1 MQYGV
6 VLTVECALSSATGQP
21 AVLNVNS
28 TFESGI
34 TPWIPRFSTISQSA
48 AWSQEDSYS
57 LKVTPDGVSVR
68 GYAESENIPVLPGQ
82 SYVAAGYVNMTSS
95 WTGGFSFSVN
105 WFNAGGTYIST
116 SSNDNFSMPSG
127 VSSQSNLFTA
137 PANAYYATL
146 VPTMNGTPPAS
157 QMCYGPTSP
166 PTSGRSR
173 RIGGSPATCRYG
185 SPVRQRSSWTTG
197 MLGSPRA
204 TWPART

>member
-48 AWSQEDSYS
+48 VWSQDDS
-57 LKVTPDGVSVR
+57 
-68 GYAESENIPVLPGQ
+68 
-82 SYVAAGYVNMTSS
+82 
-95 WTGGFSFSVN
+95 
-105 WFNAGGTYIST
+105 YIST

-157 QMCYGPTSP
+157 QVFYVDNTTLSTLPSGYGTWDTAVWNTSTWGP
-166 PTSGRSR
+166 DVLWTDISAYVRSISTDR
-173 RIGGSPATCRYG
+173 R
-185 SPVRQRSSWTTG
+185 
-197 MLGSPRA
+197 
-204 TWPART
+204 